1 MPAWPGAKSGQAPVK
16 ETKVHVIEPP
26 IRPETVEDTGI
37 ERNLLMMLVAKAMF
51 TLGTVPPS
59 RLADELMISSSIVTL
74 LLEDMGN
81 LALVE
86 SRGMTGSDMTGEI
99 RYALTM
105 KGNDWA
111 SEALEQSQYAGP
123 APVSLD
129 AFRAQVE
136 RQAIAGEKVDR
147 EALAQSL
154 SGLVLPEALVNRLGP
169 AVNSGKSILLYGD
182 PGNGKTSIAEAL
194 GGAFQQIIHV
204 PYCIE
209 VGGQII
215 NYFDETMH
223 KRVEVEQSDTADPR
237 WIACKRPVV
246 ITGGELTLDMLDL
259 IFNPYAKFYE
269 APLHMKA
276 TGGIFILDDFGRQQV
291 APQTLLNRWI
301 IPLERG
307 FDYLTLHSGK
317 KFSIPFDEL
326 VVFST
331 NIAPRSLADE
341 ATLRRLYFKIR
352 VPTPTKEDYVSIF
365 ENICAKYE
373 IPIEVDMINEFYDE
387 FYKDEHTFPSGHHP
401 EYIVDHV
408 VSACEYLQIDKVV
421 SKELLAYGSSH
432 IHVT

>member
-1 MPAWPGAKSGQAPVK
+1 M
-16 ETKVHVIEPP
+16 HVIKPP
-26 IRPETVEDTGI
+26 IRPDTIEDTGI
-37 ERNLLMMLVAKAMF
+37 ERNLLMMLISKAMF

-59 RLADELMISSSIVTL
+59 RLADDLMISPIIVTL

-81 LALVE
+81 LALTE

-111 SEALEQSQYAGP
+111 SDALEQSQYVGP
-123 APVSLD
+123 APVSMD

-136 RQAIAGEKVDR
+136 MQAIAGEKVDR
-147 EALAQSL
+147 AALVKSL

-194 GGAFQQIIHV
+194 GGAFRQVIYV

-215 NYFDETMH
+215 NYFDETLH
-223 KRVEVEQSDTADPR
+223 ERVEQDQSDGADPR

-246 ITGGELTLDMLDL
+246 TTGGELTLEMLDL

-276 TGGIFILDDFGRQQV
+276 SGGIFILDDFGRQQV

-352 VPTPTKEDYVSIF
+352 VPTPTREDYFAIF
-365 ENICAKYE
+365 ENVCAKYD
-373 IPIEVDMINEFYDE
+373 IAIEKEMLSEFYDE
-387 FYKDEHTFPSGHHP
+387 YYKDEQIFPSGHHP
-401 EYIVDHV
+401 EYIVDHII
-408 VSACEYLQIDKVV
+408 SACDYLQIDKVI

-432 IHVT
+432 LQAN

>member
-1 MPAWPGAKSGQAPVK
+1 
-16 ETKVHVIEPP
+16 VHVIEPP
-26 IRPETVEDTGI
+26 VRPDSIEDTGI
-37 ERNLLMMLVAKAMF
+37 ERNLLMMLIAKAMF

-59 RLADELMISSSIVTL
+59 RLADDLMISPIIITS
-74 LLEDMGN
+74 LLEEMAN
-81 LALVE
+81 LALIE
-86 SRGMTGSDMTGEI
+86 SRGLTGSDMTGEI

-105 KGNDWA
+105 KGNNWA
-111 SEALEQSQYAGP
+111 SDALEQSQYVGP
-123 APVSLD
+123 APVSMD

-136 RQAIAGEKVDR
+136 KQAITGEKVDR
-147 EALAQSL
+147 EALAKSL

-169 AVNSGKSILLYGD
+169 AINSGKSILLYGD
-182 PGNGKTSIAEAL
+182 PGNGKTSIAEAM
-194 GGAFQQIIHV
+194 GGAFEQVIQI

-215 NYFDETMH
+215 NFFDENVH
-223 KRVEVEQSDTADPR
+223 KRVETDRAGDADPR
-237 WIACKRPVV
+237 WVACKRPVV
-246 ITGGELTLDMLDL
+246 ITGGELTMDMLDL

-331 NIAPRSLADE
+331 NIAPRSLADD
-341 ATLRRLYFKIR
+341 ATLRRLYFKIQ
-352 VPTPTKEDYVSIF
+352 VPTPTREDYIEIF
-365 ENICAKYE
+365 ENICAKYG
-373 IPIEVDMINEFYDE
+373 ISIEKDMINEFYDD
-387 FYKDEHTFPSGHHP
+387 FYSDDRTYPSGHHP

-408 VSACEYLQIDKVV
+408 ISACDYLQIDKLV
-421 SKELLAYGSSH
+421 SKELLAYGASH
-432 IHVT
+432 LKVN

>member
-1 MPAWPGAKSGQAPVK
+1 M
-16 ETKVHVIEPP
+16 HVIEPP
-26 IRPETVEDTGI
+26 VRPDSIEDTGI
-37 ERNLLMMLVAKAMF
+37 ERNLLMMLIAKAMF

-59 RLADELMISSSIVTL
+59 RLADDLMISPIIITS
-74 LLEDMGN
+74 LLEEMAN
-81 LALVE
+81 LALIE
-86 SRGMTGSDMTGEI
+86 SRGLTGSDMTGEI

-105 KGNDWA
+105 KGNNWA
-111 SEALEQSQYAGP
+111 SDALEQSQYVGP
-123 APVSLD
+123 APVSMD

-136 RQAIAGEKVDR
+136 KQAITGEKVDR
-147 EALAQSL
+147 EALAKSL

-169 AVNSGKSILLYGD
+169 AINSGKSILLYGD
-182 PGNGKTSIAEAL
+182 PGNGKTSIAEAM
-194 GGAFQQIIHV
+194 GGAFEQVIQI

-215 NYFDETMH
+215 NFFDENVH
-223 KRVEVEQSDTADPR
+223 KRVETDRAGDADPR
-237 WIACKRPVV
+237 WVACKRPVV
-246 ITGGELTLDMLDL
+246 ITGGELTMDMLDL

-331 NIAPRSLADE
+331 NIAPRSLADD
-341 ATLRRLYFKIR
+341 ATLRRLYFKIQ
-352 VPTPTKEDYVSIF
+352 VPTPTREDYIEIF
-365 ENICAKYE
+365 ENICAKYG
-373 IPIEVDMINEFYDE
+373 ISIEKDMINEFYDD
-387 FYKDEHTFPSGHHP
+387 FYSDDRTYPSGHHP

-408 VSACEYLQIDKVV
+408 ISACDYLQIDKLV
-421 SKELLAYGSSH
+421 SKELLAYGASH
-432 IHVT
+432 LKVN

>member
-1 MPAWPGAKSGQAPVK
+1 
-16 ETKVHVIEPP
+16 VHVIEPP
-26 IRPETVEDTGI
+26 VRPDSIEDTGI
-37 ERNLLMMLVAKAMF
+37 ERNLLMMLIAKAMF

-59 RLADELMISSSIVTL
+59 RLADDLMISPIIVTL

-81 LALVE
+81 LALIE

-105 KGNDWA
+105 KGNNWA
-111 SEALEQSQYAGP
+111 SDALEQSQYVGP
-123 APVSLD
+123 APVSMD
-129 AFRAQVE
+129 AFRAQVD
-136 RQAIAGEKVDR
+136 RQMITGEKVDR
-147 EALAQSL
+147 AALAESL
-154 SGLVLPEALVNRLGP
+154 SGLVLPEALINRLGP

-194 GGAFQQIIHV
+194 GGAFGQVIHV

-215 NYFDETMH
+215 NFFDENVH
-223 KRVEVEQSDTADPR
+223 KRVELDQSEVADPR

-246 ITGGELTLDMLDL
+246 LTGGELTLDMLDL

-276 TGGIFILDDFGRQQV
+276 SNGIFILDDFGRQQV

-352 VPTPTKEDYVSIF
+352 VPTPTKEDYISIF
-365 ENICAKYE
+365 ENACAKNN
-373 IPIEVDMINEFYDE
+373 IVIEKEMLSEFYDE
-387 FYKDEHTFPSGHHP
+387 FYQDEHMFPSGHHP
-401 EYIVDHV
+401 EYIMDHV
-408 VSACEYLQIDKVV
+408 ISACDYLQIDKVV
-421 SKELLAYGSSH
+421 SKELLAYGGSH
-432 IHVT
+432 LQVN

>member
-1 MPAWPGAKSGQAPVK
+1 M
-16 ETKVHVIEPP
+16 HVIEPP
-26 IRPETVEDTGI
+26 IRPDSIEDTGI
-37 ERNLLMMLVAKAMF
+37 ERNLLMMLIAKAMF

-59 RLADELMISSSIVTL
+59 RLADDLMLSPIIVTL

-81 LALVE
+81 LALIE
-86 SRGMTGSDMTGEI
+86 SRGLTGSDMTGEI

-105 KGNDWA
+105 KGNSWA
-111 SEALEQSQYAGP
+111 SDALEQSQYVGP
-123 APVSLD
+123 APVSMD

-136 RQAIAGEKVDR
+136 KQVIVNEKVNR
-147 EALAQSL
+147 VALAESL
-154 SGLVLPEALVNRLGP
+154 SGLVLPETLVNRLGP

-182 PGNGKTSIAEAL
+182 PGNGKTSIAEAM
-194 GGAFQQIIHV
+194 GGAFQQVIQV

-215 NYFDETMH
+215 NFFDENVH
-223 KRVEVEQSDTADPR
+223 KRVERDQSGVADPR
-237 WIACKRPVV
+237 WVACKRPVV
-246 ITGGELTLDMLDL
+246 LTGGELTLDMLDL

-276 TGGIFILDDFGRQQV
+276 SGGIFILDDFGRQQV

-352 VPTPTKEDYVSIF
+352 VPTPTKEDYISIF
-365 ENICAKYE
+365 ENACAKNNIVVEKE
-373 IPIEVDMINEFYDE
+373 IISEFYDE
-387 FYKDEHTFPSGHHP
+387 FYKDEHMFPSGHHP
-401 EYIVDHV
+401 EYIMDHI
-408 VSACEYLQIDKVV
+408 VSVCDYLQIDKVV
-421 SKELLAYGSSH
+421 DKELLTYGSSH
-432 IHVT
+432 LQVN

>member
-1 MPAWPGAKSGQAPVK
+1 M
-16 ETKVHVIEPP
+16 HVIEPP
-26 IRPETVEDTGI
+26 NRPDSIEDTGI
-37 ERNLLMMLVAKAMF
+37 ERNLLMMLIAKTMF

-59 RLADELMISSSIVTL
+59 RLADELMLSPIIVTL
-74 LLEDMGN
+74 LLEDMAN
-81 LALVE
+81 VAMIE

-105 KGNDWA
+105 KGNNWA
-111 SEALEQSQYAGP
+111 SEALEQSQYVGP
-123 APVSLD
+123 APVSMD
-129 AFRAQVE
+129 AFRAQVKKQE
-136 RQAIAGEKVDR
+136 ITGEKVDR
-147 EALAQSL
+147 AALVESL
-154 SGLVLPEALVNRLGP
+154 SGLVLPEALANRLGP

-194 GGAFQQIIHV
+194 GGAFHHVIHV

-215 NYFDETMH
+215 NFYDENVH
-223 KRVEVEQSDTADPR
+223 KRIEREQSKLADPR

-246 ITGGELTLDMLDL
+246 TTGGELTLEMLDL
-259 IFNPYAKFYE
+259 TFNPYAKFYE

-276 TGGIFILDDFGRQQV
+276 MGGIFILDDFGRQQV

-331 NIAPRSLADE
+331 NIPPRSLADE

-352 VPTPTKEDYVSIF
+352 VPTPTKEDYITIF
-365 ENICAKYE
+365 ENVCATHN
-373 IPIEVDMINEFYDE
+373 IAIEKEMLSEFYDDY
-387 FYKDEHTFPSGHHP
+387 YKDGDIFPSGHHP
-401 EYIVDHV
+401 GYIIDHII
-408 VSACEYLQIDKVV
+408 SACDYLQIDKVV

-432 IHVT
+432 IQVD

>member
-1 MPAWPGAKSGQAPVK
+1 MRRFGRALLK

-26 IRPETVEDTGI
+26 IRPDSIEDTGI
-37 ERNLLMMLVAKAMF
+37 ERNLLMMLIAKAMF

-59 RLADELMISSSIVTL
+59 RLADELMISPIIVTS

-81 LALVE
+81 LALIE
-86 SRGMTGSDMTGEI
+86 SRGLTGSDMTGEI

-105 KGNDWA
+105 KGNSWA
-111 SEALEQSQYAGP
+111 SDALEQSQYVGP
-123 APVSLD
+123 APVSMD

-136 RQAIAGEKVDR
+136 KQAITGENVDR
-147 EALAQSL
+147 AALLESL
-154 SGLVLPEALVNRLGP
+154 SELVLPEALANRLGP

-194 GGAFQQIIHV
+194 GGAFGQVIHV

-215 NYFDETMH
+215 NFFDENIH
-223 KRVEVEQSDTADPR
+223 KRVELEPSDVADPR
-237 WIACKRPVV
+237 WVACKRPVV
-246 ITGGELTLDMLDL
+246 VTGGELTLEMLDL

-276 TGGIFILDDFGRQQV
+276 SGGIFILDDFGRQQV

-301 IPLERG
+301 IPLERS

-352 VPTPTKEDYVSIF
+352 VPTPTKEDYITIF
-365 ENICAKYE
+365 ENFCAKND
-373 IPIEVDMINEFYDE
+373 IVIEKEMLSEFYDE
-387 FYKDEHTFPSGHHP
+387 FYKDEHMFPSGHHP
-401 EYIVDHV
+401 GYIMDHV
-408 VSACEYLQIDKVV
+408 IAACDYLQIDRAV

-432 IHVT
+432 IRVE

>member
-1 MPAWPGAKSGQAPVK
+1 M
-16 ETKVHVIEPP
+16 HVIEPP
-26 IRPETVEDTGI
+26 IRPDSIEDTGI
-37 ERNLLMMLVAKAMF
+37 ERNLLMMLIAKAMF

-59 RLADELMISSSIVTL
+59 RLADDLKISPIIVTE
-74 LLEDMGN
+74 LLEDMAN
-81 LALVE
+81 LALIE
-86 SRGMTGSDMTGEI
+86 SRGLTGSDMTGEI

-111 SEALEQSQYAGP
+111 SDALEQSQYVGP
-123 APVSLD
+123 APVSMD
-129 AFRAQVE
+129 AFRAQVQK
-136 RQAIAGEKVDR
+136 QAITGEKVDR
-147 EALAQSL
+147 VALAASL
-154 SGLVLPEALVNRLGP
+154 SNLVLPEALVNRLGP

-194 GGAFQQIIHV
+194 GGAFEQVIQI

-215 NYFDETMH
+215 NFFDENLH
-223 KRVEVEQSDTADPR
+223 KRVEQDPADGADPR
-237 WIACKRPVV
+237 WVACKRPVV
-246 ITGGELTLDMLDL
+246 ITGGELTMDMLDL

-276 TGGIFILDDFGRQQV
+276 SGGIFILDDFGRQQV

-317 KFSIPFDEL
+317 KFSKPFDEL

-331 NIAPRSLADE
+331 NIAPRSLADD

-352 VPTPTKEDYVSIF
+352 VPTPSREDYIQIF
-365 ENICAKYE
+365 ENVCARHN
-373 IPIEVDMINEFYDE
+373 ITIENEMLNEFYDE
-387 FYKDEHTFPSGHHP
+387 FYKDEMMFPSGHHP

-408 VSACEYLQIDKVV
+408 ISACDFLQIDRNV
-421 SKELLAYGSSH
+421 SKELLAYGGSH
-432 IHVT
+432 LKVN

>member
-1 MPAWPGAKSGQAPVK
+1 M
-16 ETKVHVIEPP
+16 HVIEPP
-26 IRPETVEDTGI
+26 IRPDSVEDTGI
-37 ERNLLMMLVAKAMF
+37 ERNLLMMLIAKAMF

-59 RLADELMISSSIVTL
+59 RLADELMISPIIVTS

-81 LALVE
+81 LALIE
-86 SRGMTGSDMTGEI
+86 SRGLTGSDMTGEI

-105 KGNDWA
+105 KGNSWA
-111 SEALEQSQYAGP
+111 SDALEQSQYVGP
-123 APVSLD
+123 APVSMD

-136 RQAIAGEKVDR
+136 KQMIVGEKVDR
-147 EALAQSL
+147 VALTGSL

-182 PGNGKTSIAEAL
+182 PDNGKTSIAEAL

-215 NYFDETMH
+215 NFFDENVH
-223 KRVEVEQSDTADPR
+223 KRVERDELGNADPR

-246 ITGGELTLDMLDL
+246 LTGGELTLDMLDL

-276 TGGIFILDDFGRQQV
+276 SGGIFILDDFGRQQV

-352 VPTPTKEDYVSIF
+352 VPTPTKEDYISIF
-365 ENICAKYE
+365 ENACAKNDIAIDKE
-373 IPIEVDMINEFYDE
+373 MLNEFYDE
-387 FYKDEHTFPSGHHP
+387 FYKDEHMFPSGHHP

-408 VSACEYLQIDKVV
+408 ISACDYLQIDRAV
-421 SKELLAYGSSH
+421 SKDLLAYGGSH
-432 IHVT
+432 LQVN